1 MSLLQTNDFLELEK
15 VILNKELKKL
25 SVVIIVRLI
34 NNVLRNSAISL
45 FTRFSETIMASP
57 NDSLQNCT
65 IAQVIN
71 IIVLLEAKK

>member
-1 MSLLQTNDFLELEK
+1 MSLLQTNDFFELEK

-45 FTRFSETIMASP
+45 FTRFSENIMASP
-57 NDSLQNCT
+57 TDSLQNRT

-71 IIVLLEAKK
+71 IIILLEAKK